1 MGPTS
6 RSARRETAGSCMSR
20 CVSARPL
27 LRGERIGELVTGIE
41 PGLPDAQQLP
51 VTPMHTGRRPGAV
64 LVLVNADLDPQYLMS
79 SRGVCGSS
87 SFFQSWSV

>member
-27 LRGERIGELVTGIE
+27 LRGERIEELVTGIE

-51 VTPMHTGRRPGAV
+51 VTPMQTAV
-64 LVLVNADLDPQYLMS
+64 APVRS
-79 SRGVCGSS
+79 SCSS
-87 SFFQSWSV
+87 TQILPPSI

>member
-1 MGPTS
+1 MSRPRLGPTS

-64 LVLVNADLDPQYLMS
+64 LVLVNDQQPYKSLKDFVDDAKKRP
-79 SRGVCGSS
+79 
-87 SFFQSWSV
+87 